1 MMSQRVPI
9 SLPGGDNTCSV
20 MFVHSSKTILFFVPL
35 KTRLSKSKASL
46 LIVISESAKSIF
58 MQEAVNKGLKSH
70 FMDIDIV
77 GELSCEI
84 VNIYLCKYHQI
95 VSTLHSKKKSLLND
109 FKIE

>member
-1 MMSQRVPI
+1 
-9 SLPGGDNTCSV
+9 
-20 MFVHSSKTILFFVPL
+20 
-35 KTRLSKSKASL
+35 
-46 LIVISESAKSIF
+46 

-70 FMDIDIV
+70 FLDIDVV

-95 VSTLHSKKKSLLND
+95 VSTLHSKKKNKKQKTLLND